1 MVSRASMYAFDNAT
15 RGLDASTALE
25 FIETLR
31 AATNI
36 TRSTSVVTIYQ
47 AGEAIYELF
56 DNVTVL
62 YSGRQ
67 IYFGPIDK
75 AKQFFI
81 DMGFECPPRQTTSEF
96 LTSITDPNG
105 ELQEQVM
112 RIWFQLH
119 PLNLNSTGMNQ
130 MNIRIY

>member
-1 MVSRASMYAFDNAT
+1 MVSRGSFYAFDNAT

-36 TRSTSVVTIYQ
+36 TKSTSMVTIYQ
-47 AGEAIYELF
+47 AGEGIYELF
-56 DNVTVL
+56 DKVTVL

-67 IYFGPIDK
+67 IYFGPISE

-81 DMGFECPPRQTTSEF
+81 DMGFQCPSRQTTSEF

-105 ELQEQVM
+105 RTAKPVK
-112 RIWFQLH
+112 IK
-119 PLNLNSTGMNQ
+119 
-130 MNIRIY
+130 